1 LGTLAYDATNMLLA
15 SIRKANSSDPVT
27 IRDALASLKGFE
39 GVTGKF
45 TMDENGDPIKSAV
58 IIQMRDGKQ
67 NFLKVV
73 NP

>member
-1 LGTLAYDATNMLLA
+1 MLLA
-15 SIRKANSSDPVT
+15 AIRKANSSNPGK

-67 NFLKVV
+67 KFLKVV